1 MKLKFII
8 QIFILLF
15 LIINSAQ
22 ANAVTGY
29 EIKALIINYLDN
41 KNINSK
47 PIIKENRVFKKCGHE
62 LNIRPLF
69 NNFKTVIVSCNKP
82 LKWQITIRTNA
93 NSTPKIH
100 SKKKINKIS
109 NSIKLITLRNNLKKG
124 EVIQKHDLKFDYKS
138 NSVGNGFFEN
148 FDKLIGRKIN
158 QNLSKGQVI
167 KTRHLQENFMVSEG
181 QSIIIFSDLH
191 GINIRMKGNALENGH
206 FNELIKV
213 KNISSG
219 KIVQGKVINEKKTRI
234 NTNRW
239 FR

>member
-1 MKLKFII
+1 MKSKFII

-15 LIINSAQ
+15 LIVNSAQ
-22 ANAVTGY
+22 ANAITGN

-82 LKWQITIRTNA
+82 LKWQITIRTNT

-124 EVIQKHDLKFDYKS
+124 EVIQKHDLKFDYKT
-138 NSVGNGFFEN
+138 NSVGNGFFERI
-148 FDKLIGRKIN
+148 DKLVGRKIN

-167 KTRHLQENFMVSEG
+167 KIRHLEETFMVSEG
-181 QSIIIFSDLH
+181 QSIIIFSDLY
-191 GINIRMKGNALENGH
+191 GINVRMQGNALENGH

-219 KIVQGKVINEKKTRI
+219 KIVQGRVINEKKILI
-234 NTNRW
+234 NY
-239 FR
+239 

>member
-1 MKLKFII
+1 MKSKFII

-15 LIINSAQ
+15 LIVNSAQ
-22 ANAVTGY
+22 ANAVTGN

-93 NSTPKIH
+93 DSTSKIH

-124 EVIQKHDLKFDYKS
+124 EVIQKHDLKFDYKT

-148 FDKLIGRKIN
+148 FDKLVGRKIN

-167 KTRHLQENFMVSEG
+167 KIRHLEENFMVSEG

-191 GINIRMKGNALENGH
+191 GINVRMQGSALENGH

-219 KIVQGKVINEKKTRI
+219 KIVQGRVINEKKILI
-234 NTNRW
+234 NY
-239 FR
+239 

>member
-1 MKLKFII
+1 MKSKFII
-8 QIFILLF
+8 QIFILIF
-15 LIINSAQ
+15 LILNSAQ
-22 ANAVTGY
+22 ANAVTGN

-93 NSTPKIH
+93 DSTSKIH

-124 EVIQKHDLKFDYKS
+124 EVIQKHDLKFDYKT
-138 NSVGNGFFEN
+138 NSVGNGFFES
-148 FDKLIGRKIN
+148 FDKLVGRKIN

-167 KTRHLQENFMVSEG
+167 KIRHLEENFMVSEG
-181 QSIIIFSDLH
+181 QSIIIFSDLY
-191 GINIRMKGNALENGH
+191 GINVRMQGNALENGH

-219 KIVQGKVINEKKTRI
+219 KIVQGRVINEKKILI
-234 NTNRW
+234 NY
-239 FR
+239 

>member
-15 LIINSAQ
+15 LIVNSAQ
-22 ANAVTGY
+22 ANAVTGN

-93 NSTPKIH
+93 DSTPKIH
-100 SKKKINKIS
+100 SKKKINKVS

-124 EVIQKHDLKFDYKS
+124 EVIQKHDLKFDYKT
-138 NSVGNGFFEN
+138 NSVGNGFFES
-148 FDKLIGRKIN
+148 FDKLVGRKIN

-167 KTRHLQENFMVSEG
+167 KIRHLEENFMVSEG
-181 QSIIIFSDLH
+181 QSIIIFSDLY
-191 GINIRMKGNALENGH
+191 GINVRMQGNALENGH

-219 KIVQGKVINEKKTRI
+219 KIVQGRVINEKKILI
-234 NTNRW
+234 NY
-239 FR
+239 